1 MSNQFPSIIR
11 SSLQLNDT
19 SIVTSGIL
27 DHRFLKSLTNQKRIS
42 SYIKSTQMVFI
53 IGYRGK
59 KRDEEDKIITT
70 LTLFEG
76 SSEIR
81 FEKSEGY
88 FQNCSLA

>member
-1 MSNQFPSIIR
+1 
-11 SSLQLNDT
+11 
-19 SIVTSGIL
+19 
-27 DHRFLKSLTNQKRIS
+27 
-42 SYIKSTQMVFI
+42 MVFI

-59 KRDEEDKIITT
+59 KRDEEDKITTT